1 VAAHP
6 KRARRRGAYLAL
18 IDESGF
24 LLSPLVR
31 RTLAPR
37 GHTPIL
43 PQSGCHREKISAWGV
58 LTVSPR
64 RQRLGLYAFTLPN
77 GSFDHQAIAQ
87 CLRRLLR
94 QVRGRLIV
102 VWDRGPI
109 HRGPAIRQLLAAYP
123 RLEIEELPG
132 YAPELNPVEQLWNH
146 LKWSRLC
153 NYAPTTCHNLHDR
166 LCDELILIRDDPHR
180 LRSFFDA
187 SDLPFPTRALAS

>member
-1 VAAHP
+1 
-6 KRARRRGAYLAL
+6 LAL

-37 GHTPIL
+37 GRTPIL
-43 PQSGCHREKISAWGV
+43 SQSGCHRAKVSAWGV
-58 LTVSPR
+58 LTVAPR
-64 RQRLGLYAFTLPN
+64 RRRLGLHAVTLPN
-77 GSFDHQAIAQ
+77 ASFDHYAIAQ

-102 VWDRGPI
+102 VWDRSPI
-109 HRGPAIRQLLAAYP
+109 HRGPALRQLLADYP
-123 RLEIEELPG
+123 RLEIEELPA
-132 YAPELNPVEQLWNH
+132 YAPDLNPVEQLWNH
-146 LKWSRLC
+146 LKWTRLC
-153 NYAPTTCHNLHDR
+153 NYAATDGHDLHGR
-166 LCDELILIRDDPHR
+166 LCAELTLIRDDPHR